1 MNIKN
6 YILEKDFKM
15 ILSNNY
21 IDIINYLDI
30 ISIDDK
36 NITIKSDKN
45 ISIKGNNLSVSKL
58 LDNEILIIGDIEKIE
73 LI

>member
-6 YILEKDFKM
+6 YILEKDFKI

>member
-6 YILEKDFKM
+6 YILEKDFKI

-45 ISIKGNNLSVSKL
+45 ISIKGNNLFVSKL